1 MVISILRV
9 YQFQF
14 SGHFQL
20 LICILHCLLDIGC
33 ELPKPQ
39 IEVGAGMDHVRQKGI
54 EVYTSQFNS
63 TAGLRVNLPVYPA
76 FLEWFNDRGKENSI
90 LQCCAQKT
98 HILMCDSR
106 DMHSRIA
113 HSQFFSM
120 YRVLSPRA
128 SC

>member
-1 MVISILRV
+1 MFPSQYQELMGCFDPSVCAEDGSTFCIVLTDGNFNFKRV

-14 SGHFQL
+14 SGHFQP
-20 LICILHCLLDIGC
+20 ICILHCLLDIGC

-76 FLEWFNDRGKENSI
+76 FLEWFNDRGKENFI
-90 LQCCAQKT
+90 LQCCAR
-98 HILMCDSR
+98 HVN
-106 DMHSRIA
+106 H
-113 HSQFFSM
+113 
-120 YRVLSPRA
+120 
-128 SC
+128 